1 MRLISLHVTN
11 KAKELNKKYHHYL
24 NFIFLLLLLA
34 LSPSTGAQTTPDKD
48 YWLYVLSESADKIAL
63 VRFGPEGFRIERQI
77 DTGDMP
83 VDIDGPHGIVIS
95 PDRQFY

>member
-1 MRLISLHVTN
+1 VVISFTFVSPFWIKISGENRAVRLISLHVTN

-24 NFIFLLLLLA
+24 NFVFLLLLLA

-63 VRFGPEGFRIERQI
+63 VRFGPEGVSNR
-77 DTGDMP
+77 T
-83 VDIDGPHGIVIS
+83 S
-95 PDRQFY
+95 DRYG